1 MPGIKSSPLSLSA
14 AVLAAGDGGGG
25 IAVIAEASQHSA
37 QLAAGLTLTGITA
50 WQSSY
55 LRGGREMK
63 RRRQSENRRNGLIQ
77 VPLCC

>member
-37 QLAAGLTLTGITA
+37 QLQPGSRWPALQP

-77 VPLCC
+77 ASLCC